1 MSVPD
6 PIPFPLVLAKKP
18 LTTQNFVNEDSYMS
32 SAGEIRGGSIELPKE
47 VFLPHT
53 DPANAERI
61 ALKRLGIA
69 GFVVTNSLIKPLLVL
84 DGQPKDST
92 DKKGYRQT
100 EYYDLGSNIFDNTVL
115 RSGWGNLVITPD
127 EGQPYFWPSDD
138 PSTITFIR
146 NRPERYN
153 NNKFQSMVNLA
164 LKQVHSAEHVSRI
177 NLAPPQE

>member
-1 MSVPD
+1 MFPG

-18 LTTQNFVNEDSYMS
+18 LATQNFVNEDSYMS
-32 SAGEIRGGSIELPKE
+32 SAGEVRGGSIDVPNE
-47 VFLPHT
+47 VFLPLT
-53 DPANAERI
+53 DSTEVERI
-61 ALKRLGIA
+61 ALNRLGIA
-69 GFVVTNSLIKPLLVL
+69 GFVVSEGIIKPLLVL

-177 NLAPPQE
+177 NLAPP